1 MAETIFLTGATGLV
15 GSYLA
20 REFVRRG
27 YQLRLLARPA
37 SDRSILSDLPEAA
50 ISWVEGDLSDIW
62 LLRDAM
68 KKTDFVVHAA
78 AKVSF
83 WKKEA
88 GLLHRVNVEGTQ
100 NMVNAALELGTIKK
114 FVQVGSIATIGRPPK
129 DEVELDE
136 TAKWSSEDAIHDY
149 AQTKYLAELEVWRGT
164 AEGLQAISVNPSL
177 VLGKGD
183 WSRSSLQIFDYIYR
197 KNQYHPEGTANYVD
211 VRDVAEMTA
220 DLLESEVNNERFIL
234 SAGAMPYGDLFGRI
248 AAKMNKDNRSKE
260 LPKWLGGMVWR
271 WEAFRSFLTQ
281 TPPKVTKQT
290 LKSARQPHVYQNDK
304 VKNALKRDFRDLEEI
319 LRWALG

>member
-1 MAETIFLTGATGLV
+1 MAKTIFLTGATGLV

-27 YQLRLLARPA
+27 YHLRLLTRPT
-37 SDRSILSDLPEAA
+37 SDRSVLADLPD
-50 ISWVEGDLSDIW
+50 SSLTWVEGDLSDIW
-62 LLRDAM
+62 LLREAM
-68 KKTDFVVHAA
+68 QNVDFVVHAA

-83 WKKEA
+83 WKREA
-88 GLLHRVNVEGTQ
+88 DELHCINVEGTE
-100 NMVNAALELGTIKK
+100 NMVNAALELGTVKK
-114 FVQVGSIATIGRPPK
+114 FVQIGSIATIGRPPK
-129 DEVELDE
+129 GKVELDE
-136 TAKWSSEDAIHDY
+136 TAKWSSEDAVHDY
-149 AQTKYLAELEVWRGT
+149 AETKHLAELEVWRGV

-183 WSRSSLQIFDYIYR
+183 WSRSSLQIFDYIDR
-197 KNQYHPEGTANYVD
+197 KNQYHPQGTVNYVD

-220 DLLESEVNNERFIL
+220 DLLESKINNERFIL

-248 AAKMNKDNRSKE
+248 AEQMNKESRSKE
-260 LPKWLGGMVWR
+260 LPKWLGGIVWR

-290 LKSARQPHVYQNDK
+290 LKSARQPHVYQNNK
-304 VKNALKRDFRDLEEI
+304 VKNALARDFRSLDETLN
-319 LRWALG
+319 WALG